1 VIELVIWFRSQGTS
15 WPLRAGDI
23 VEVREAE
30 TRLEIRAEL
39 VIEIVAH
46 HFRSIELQE
55 AMRTGA
61 LPRKPPAR
69 ALPDVIAQ
77 RRLARRSR
85 RRA

>member
-1 VIELVIWFRSQGTS
+1 MIELVIWFRSQGTS

-23 VEVREAE
+23 VELREGGQ
-30 TRLEIRAEL
+30 RLEMRAEL
-39 VIEIVAH
+39 ILEIVAH

-55 AMRTGA
+55 AMRTGT
-61 LPRKPPAR
+61 LPRKPPAH
-69 ALPDVIAQ
+69 ALPDVLEQ